1 MGVTVKIIVLFFISF
16 FTTNYNLIKICT
28 LCIKKTNVFFKL
40 FCYLSILL
48 IFYLAY
54 KGDLMMD
61 FFLDDSP
68 HDGFNQGK
76 KIAKEKSQEAKTSD
90 GEDTIEKI
98 FVKINSHLTP
108 EVAKGTN
115 ACFLFVVKGN

>member
-1 MGVTVKIIVLFFISF
+1 ME
-16 FTTNYNLIKICT
+16 ICT
-28 LCIKKTNVFFKL
+28 LYIKKKNVFLKL

-48 IFYLAY
+48 IFILAY

-68 HDGFNQGK
+68 HEGFNQGK
-76 KIAKEKSQEAKTSD
+76 KIAKDKSQEAKTIN

>member
-1 MGVTVKIIVLFFISF
+1 MYFLNFFVI
-16 FTTNYNLIKICT
+16 
-28 LCIKKTNVFFKL
+28 
-40 FCYLSILL
+40 YLYYWL
-48 IFYLAY
+48 IFCLAY

-61 FFLDDSP
+61 FFLDNFP

-76 KIAKEKSQEAKTSD
+76 KIAIDKSQEAKTLD
-90 GEDTIEKI
+90 VEDTIEKI

-115 ACFLFVVKGN
+115 ACFLFVVKGNSVLHICNKLNHVNIKLLQCTIWFNILEFSL